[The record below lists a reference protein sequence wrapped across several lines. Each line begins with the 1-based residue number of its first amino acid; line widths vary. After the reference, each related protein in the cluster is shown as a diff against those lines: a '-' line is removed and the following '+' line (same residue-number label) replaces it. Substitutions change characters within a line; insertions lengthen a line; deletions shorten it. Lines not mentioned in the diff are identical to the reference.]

1 MQSAA
6 KTPDQYFQELPEE
19 RKEAMLKLRQIIKK
33 NLPEGFEEMM
43 GYGMLGYAVP
53 HSIYPKGYHCDPKQP
68 LPFFGMASQK

>member
-33 NLPEGFEEMM
+33 KSTGR
-43 GYGMLGYAVP
+43 
-53 HSIYPKGYHCDPKQP
+53 I
-68 LPFFGMASQK
+68 